1 MLESGSKS
9 WRVSGCCAD
18 SRAAVACA
26 YRPHAPV
33 TPPPIP
39 PRTVMKTG
47 LESVKSALRAFLDSA
62 AEDLEQTLENL
73 KQGQFTHTRHQPRGV
88 TQIINYTT
96 VALLPVLSS
105 LFEHIGQHQ
114 FGEDLIRT

>member
-1 MLESGSKS
+1 MGTESHDAEP
-9 WRVSGCCAD
+9 VP
-18 SRAAVACA
+18 AAVRVPLARCV
-26 YRPHAPV
+26 PPTAPRFWH
-33 TPPPIP
+33 
-39 PRTVMKTG
+39 RTVMKTG
-47 LESVKSALRAFLDSA
+47 LESVRSALRAFLDSA

-73 KQGQFTHTRHQPRGV
+73 RQGQFTHTRSQPKGV

-96 VALLPVLSS
+96 VALLPMLSS